1 MSAVTLGLTAA
12 QIALIGSAVAATG
25 IGATAYEAH
34 NASIDNSA
42 SQANQK
48 ALLAQQQQ
56 TAANQANL
64 TKQESV
70 LGVQGQEQQ
79 QTGGSLTDSGTAA
92 LNDLL
97 AGYPGYQAGTAGAS
111 ATSTGSSGVSSG
123 TTGASTATT
132 AGTGGDAS
140 STVASILAA
149 LRGQGGAGSAG
160 PTSSISGGNWQTQPA
175 QPQNQFELANQPV

>member
-1 MSAVTLGLTAA
+1 MSSTLATTLTIAAIAAGVTGTGAAIYEGDKNRDASSASTAA
-12 QIALIGSAVAATG
+12 NAALVKQ
-25 IGATAYEAH
+25 E
-34 NASIDNSA
+34 
-42 SQANQK
+42 
-48 ALLAQQQQ
+48 QQ

-123 TTGASTATT
+123 TTGASTAAT

>member
-1 MSAVTLGLTAA
+1 MAGSISATTLGLIAAAVGAAGAGTAIYEGDKNRDASSASTAA
-12 QIALIGSAVAATG
+12 NAALV
-25 IGATAYEAH
+25 
-34 NASIDNSA
+34 
-42 SQANQK
+42 NQE
-48 ALLAQQQQ
+48 QQ

-175 QPQNQFELANQPV
+175 QPQNQFELANPPV